1 LTLTTHCSTFFPS
14 TESEDEASKDLETST
29 EPSEMLSQLPDAP
42 TEDPKDI
49 SDFQEPSAKKQK
61 MEDTDDFVV
70 VEKED
75 AKEDQSKSEL

>member
-1 LTLTTHCSTFFPS
+1 
-14 TESEDEASKDLETST
+14 
-29 EPSEMLSQLPDAP
+29 MLSQLPDAP

-61 MEDTDDFVV
+61 MEDTDDDFVV